1 MMISKDDL
9 CIDMYVRHKLHYL
22 PSILVLTDKEEGF
35 DGKFWLGNNVCFVDG
50 RLGIYLYCVKLKVFL
65 LCIMENT
72 ILFII
77 SSILSWVDENP
88 WIDLGIIET
97 SDNAQCAFF

>member
-1 MMISKDDL
+1 MVSFGLETMFAL
-9 CIDMYVRHKLHYL
+9 QVPH
-22 PSILVLTDKEEGF
+22 LVVWT
-35 DGKFWLGNNVCFVDG
+35 DG

-65 LCIMENT
+65 LCIMEN
-72 ILFII
+72 IIVFII

-97 SDNAQCAFF
+97 SDNAQSAFL